1 LADSAVAAQVLHMM
15 KTKKSHNILS
25 LRILLALVIVLI
37 EVVFINSL
45 ASAGM
50 EFILSSVVV
59 TIALL
64 IQLRF
69 GVRPNAASPA
79 DIVVFIFNWLFLD
92 LAPKVQLMDM
102 PQRLIN
108 TSSVT
113 VDGVALTN
121 VICALFMIAFTLLY
135 EFLSRRSE
143 NRPPA
148 DFRASGSVPDDDDD
162 DGSVPD
168 EGRQGFTAV
177 AVGLALAVCLVVV
190 AVAAPRA
197 YAMVGNSESA
207 TPASLIMV
215 RFLLFLPSATLLILL
230 NETVRSGRKV
240 LFSRVCVLLL
250 LLVLVMITE
259 NPYTEKRNAI
269 GPIYIAL
276 LLVLFQNWFAV
287 LGRRLLLLVSGMVL
301 VFPAISIFTHNHDQ
315 TLSGLSL
322 SQFSDEI
329 ADHYFSIN
337 YDSWANIYTA
347 VEIVKV
353 HGMQWGHQLLG
364 ALLFFVPS
372 SVWSGKPLA
381 TGIFLAQYLIAN
393 YSMWF
398 TNLSAPL
405 VAEGYLDFGPGGV
418 IAYAAVMAWFVV
430 LLNRLAQRRSGWVAF
445 PMAIYASVFSMI
457 ILRGSLMIALGFAG
471 AAFLAFCFA
480 SALLSSRLGERRRV
494 GRRMGARPTMVS

>member
-1 LADSAVAAQVLHMM
+1 LSGKDLSCLAHIAVAAQVLKMM
-15 KTKKSHNILS
+15 KTKRSINILS
-25 LRILLALVIVLI
+25 LRVLLALVIVLI

-69 GVRPNAASPA
+69 GVRETAGSPA
-79 DIVVFIFNWLFLD
+79 DIVVFIFSWLFLD

-121 VICALFMIAFTLLY
+121 LVCALFMIAFTLLY
-135 EFLSRRSE
+135 EFLSRRGE
-143 NRPPA
+143 NKPPA
-148 DFRASGSVPDDDDD
+148 ESGTSGP
-162 DGSVPD
+162 VPD
-168 EGRQGFTAV
+168 EVGQRFTAG

-197 YAMVGNSESA
+197 YAMVENSEAA
-207 TPASLIMV
+207 TPASLVMQ

-269 GPIYIAL
+269 GPVYLAL
-276 LLVLFQNWFAV
+276 LLVLFQNWFV
-287 LGRRLLLLVSGMVL
+287 IQGRRLLLLVSGMVL

-347 VEIVKV
+347 VEVVKV
-353 HGMQWGHQLLG
+353 HGVQWGHQLLG
-364 ALLFFVPS
+364 SLLFFVPS
-372 SVWSGKPLA
+372 SVWGGKPLA
-381 TGIFLAQYLIAN
+381 TGIFLADYLIAN

-418 IAYAAVMAWFVV
+418 IAYAAAMAWFVV
-430 LLNRLAQRRSGWVAF
+430 FLNRLALRRAGWVAL
-445 PMAIYASVFSMI
+445 PMAIYASVFLMI
-457 ILRGSLMIALGFAG
+457 ILRGSLMIALGFAS

-480 SALLSSRLGERRRV
+480 SALLSARFGERRRV

>member
-1 LADSAVAAQVLHMM
+1 M
-15 KTKKSHNILS
+15 KTKKSLNILS
-25 LRILLALVIVLI
+25 LPVLLALVIVLV

-45 ASAGM
+45 ASAGI

-69 GVRPNAASPA
+69 GVRQSAAAPA
-79 DIVVFIFNWLFLD
+79 DIVVFIFSWLFLD
-92 LAPKVQLMDM
+92 LAPKVQLIDM

-108 TSSVT
+108 TSTVT

-121 VICALFMIAFTLLY
+121 LVCALFMIAFTLFY
-135 EFLSRRSE
+135 EFLSRHAE
-143 NRPPA
+143 NGQPTGA
-148 DFRASGSVPDDDDD
+148 GSVDSAKAD
-162 DGSVPD
+162 SVPSRSVPGD
-168 EGRQGFTAV
+168 VPQEFTAG
-177 AVGLALAVCLVVV
+177 AVGLALFVCLLVV

-197 YAMVGNSESA
+197 YAQVENAVLA
-207 TPASLIMV
+207 TPATLVMQ
-215 RFLLFLPSATLLILL
+215 RFLLFLPTATLLILL
-230 NETVRSGRKV
+230 HETVRSGRKV

-250 LLVLVMITE
+250 LLLLVMITE

-269 GPIYIAL
+269 GPVYIAL
-276 LLVLFQNWFAV
+276 LLVLFQNWFAAQ
-287 LGRRLLLLVSGMVL
+287 GRRLLLLVSGMVV
-301 VFPAISIFTHNHDQ
+301 VFPTIAIFTHNHSQ
-315 TLSGLSL
+315 TWGELSL

-329 ADHYFSIN
+329 AAHYFSIN

-353 HGMQWGHQLLG
+353 HGMQWGHQLMG
-364 ALLFFVPS
+364 SLLFFVPS
-372 SVWSGKPLA
+372 SIWGTKPLA
-381 TGIFLAQYLIAN
+381 TGIFLADYLIAN

-418 IAYAAVMAWFVV
+418 VAYAAAMAWFVV
-430 LLNRLAQRRSGWVAF
+430 FVNRLAQRRAGWLAF
-445 PMAIYASVFSMI
+445 PLAIYSSVFLMI
-457 ILRGSLMIALGFAG
+457 VLRGSLMIALGFAG

-480 SALLSSRLGERRRV
+480 SALLSAKIGVRRRID
-494 GRRMGARPTMVS
+494 GRMGVRPTMVS

>member
-1 LADSAVAAQVLHMM
+1 MM
-15 KTKKSHNILS
+15 KTKRSINILS
-25 LRILLALVIVLI
+25 LRVLLALVIVLI

-45 ASAGM
+45 ASAGI

-69 GVRPNAASPA
+69 GVRETAGSPA

-108 TSSVT
+108 TSSVS
-113 VDGVALTN
+113 VDGVAWTN
-121 VICALFMIAFTLLY
+121 LVCALFMIAFTLLY
-135 EFLSRRSE
+135 EFLSRRAE
-143 NRPPA
+143 NPPPA
-148 DFRASGSVPDDDDD
+148 VSRASSSVPDDAV
-162 DGSVPD
+162 GPVPGD
-168 EGRQGFTAV
+168 ARQEFTAG
-177 AVGLALAVCLVVV
+177 AVGLALVVCLVVV

-197 YAMVGNSESA
+197 YAMVENSEAA
-207 TPASLIMV
+207 TPASLVMQ

-269 GPIYIAL
+269 GPVYLAL
-276 LLVLFQNWFAV
+276 LLVLFQNWFAIQ
-287 LGRRLLLLVSGMVL
+287 GRRLLLLVSGMVL

-315 TLSGLSL
+315 TLSGLSV

-364 ALLFFVPS
+364 SLLFFVPS
-372 SVWSGKPLA
+372 SMWGGKPLA
-381 TGIFLAQYLIAN
+381 TGIFLADYLIAN

-418 IAYAAVMAWFVV
+418 IAYAAAMAWLVV
-430 LLNRLAQRRSGWVAF
+430 LLNRLALRRAGWVAL
-445 PMAIYASVFSMI
+445 PMAIYASVFLMI
-457 ILRGSLMIALGFAG
+457 ILRGSLMIALGFAS
-471 AAFLAFCFA
+471 AAFLSFCFA
-480 SALLSSRLGERRRV
+480 SALLSARFGERRRV

>member
-1 LADSAVAAQVLHMM
+1 MM
-15 KTKKSHNILS
+15 KTKRSTNILS
-25 LRILLALVIVLI
+25 LRVLLALVIVLI

-45 ASAGM
+45 ASAGI

-69 GVRPNAASPA
+69 GVRQTAGAPA

-92 LAPKVQLMDM
+92 LAPKVQLISM

-108 TSSVT
+108 TSTVT

-121 VICALFMIAFTLLY
+121 LVCALFMIAFTLFY
-135 EFLSRRSE
+135 EFLSRRAERRAPTDSVQ
-143 NRPPA
+143 A
-148 DFRASGSVPDDDDD
+148 DSPQ
-162 DGSVPD
+162 
-168 EGRQGFTAV
+168 EFTAG
-177 AVGLALAVCLVVV
+177 AVGVALVVCIMVV

-197 YAMVGNSESA
+197 YAAVDSLVA
-207 TPASLIMV
+207 VTPASLVIE
-215 RFLLFLPSATLLILL
+215 RFLLFVPSATLLILL
-230 NETVRSGRKV
+230 HETVRSGRKM

-250 LLVLVMITE
+250 LFVLVMITV

-269 GPIYIAL
+269 GPVYIAL
-276 LLVLFQNWFAV
+276 LLVLCQNWFAIQ
-287 LGRRLLLLVSGMVL
+287 GRRLLLLVGGMVL
-301 VFPAISIFTHNHDQ
+301 IFPAITIFTHNHAQSLRDV
-315 TLSGLSL
+315 SL

-364 ALLFFVPS
+364 SILFFVPS
-372 SVWSGKPLA
+372 AVWTTKPLA
-381 TGIFLAQYLIAN
+381 TGIFLADYLIAN

-418 IAYAAVMAWFVV
+418 VAFAGVMAWFVV
-430 LLNRLAQRRSGWVAF
+430 FLNGLAQRRTGWVAF
-445 PMAIYASVFSMI
+445 PLAIYASVFLMI
-457 ILRGSLMIALGFAG
+457 VMRGSLMIALGFAS

-480 SALLSSRLGERRRV
+480 SALLSTKFGVRRRIA
-494 GRRMGARPTMVS
+494 GRTGAHPMMSDTG

>member
-1 LADSAVAAQVLHMM
+1 MM
-15 KTKKSHNILS
+15 KTKKSINILS
-25 LRILLALVIVLI
+25 LRMLLALVIVLI
-37 EVVFINSL
+37 EIVFINNL
-45 ASAGM
+45 ASAGI

-69 GVRPNAASPA
+69 GVRETAGSPA

-92 LAPKVQLMDM
+92 LAPKVQLIDM

-121 VICALFMIAFTLLY
+121 LICALFMISFTLFY
-135 EFLSRRSE
+135 EFLSRRGE
-143 NRPPA
+143 NSPPA
-148 DFRASGSVPDDDDD
+148 VSGASGSVPDDD
-162 DGSVPD
+162 GGPVAD
-168 EGRQGFTAV
+168 EAGQGFTAV
-177 AVGLALAVCLVVV
+177 AVGLTLVVCLVFV

-197 YAMVGNSESA
+197 YAMVGNSEAA

-215 RFLLFLPSATLLILL
+215 RFLLFIPSAALLILL

-250 LLVLVMITE
+250 LLLLVMITE

-287 LGRRLLLLVSGMVL
+287 HGRRLLLLVSGMVL

-315 TLSGLSL
+315 TLSALSL

-364 ALLFFVPS
+364 SLLFFVPS
-372 SVWSGKPLA
+372 SVWGGKPLA
-381 TGIFLAQYLIAN
+381 SGIFLAQYLIAN

-430 LLNRLAQRRSGWVAF
+430 FLNRLALRRSGWVAF

-457 ILRGSLMIALGFAG
+457 ILRGSLMIALGFAS

-480 SALLSSRLGERRRV
+480 SALLSARFGERRRF

>member
-1 LADSAVAAQVLHMM
+1 MM
-15 KTKKSHNILS
+15 KTKKSNNILS
-25 LRILLALVIVLI
+25 LRVQLALVIVLI

-45 ASAGM
+45 ASAGI

-69 GVRPNAASPA
+69 GVKQTVGAPA

-92 LAPKVQLMDM
+92 LAPKVQLISM

-108 TSSVT
+108 TSTVS

-121 VICALFMIAFTLLY
+121 LVCALFMIAFTLFY
-135 EFLSRRSE
+135 EFLSRRAE
-143 NRPPA
+143 R
-148 DFRASGSVPDDDDD
+148 RAPTDSVATDSPQ
-162 DGSVPD
+162 
-168 EGRQGFTAV
+168 EFTAG
-177 AVGLALAVCLVVV
+177 AVGLALVVCVVVV

-197 YAMVGNSESA
+197 YAAVDSIVAS
-207 TPASLIMV
+207 TPASLVME
-215 RFLLFLPSATLLILL
+215 RFLLFVPSATLLILL
-230 NETVRSGRKV
+230 HETVRSGRKV

-250 LLVLVMITE
+250 LFVLVMITE

-269 GPIYIAL
+269 GPVYMAL
-276 LLVLFQNWFAV
+276 LLVLCQNWFAIQ
-287 LGRRLLLLVSGMVL
+287 GRRLLLLVGGMVL
-301 VFPAISIFTHNHDQ
+301 VFPAITIFTHNHAQALRDV
-315 TLSGLSL
+315 SL

-364 ALLFFVPS
+364 SLLFFVPS
-372 SVWSGKPLA
+372 AVWTTKPLA
-381 TGIFLAQYLIAN
+381 TGIFLADYLIAN

-418 IAYAAVMAWFVV
+418 VAFAGAMAWFVV
-430 LLNRLAQRRSGWVAF
+430 FLNGLSQRRTGWVAF
-445 PMAIYASVFSMI
+445 PLAIYASVFLMI
-457 ILRGSLMIALGFAG
+457 VLRGSLMIALGFAS
-471 AAFLAFCFA
+471 AAFLSFCFA
-480 SALLSSRLGERRRV
+480 AALLSAKFGVRRRIA
-494 GRRMGARPTMVS
+494 GRTGAHPMMSARVR

>member
-1 LADSAVAAQVLHMM
+1 MM
-15 KTKKSHNILS
+15 KTKKTINIPS

-69 GVRPNAASPA
+69 GVRETAASPA

-92 LAPKVQLMDM
+92 LSPKVQLIDM
-102 PQRLIN
+102 PQHLIN

-113 VDGVALTN
+113 LDGVALTN
-121 VICALFMIAFTLLY
+121 LICALFMIAFTLFY
-135 EFLSRRSE
+135 EFLSRRTE
-143 NRPPA
+143 KPPPA
-148 DFRASGSVPDDDDD
+148 GSAPGSVPGDAGDSAPEED
-162 DGSVPD
+162 
-168 EGRQGFTAV
+168 RQEFTAGG
-177 AVGLALAVCLVVV
+177 VGLALAVCLVVV
-190 AVAAPRA
+190 AVAGPRA
-197 YAMVGNSESA
+197 YHQVENAVAA
-207 TPASLIMV
+207 TPASLV
-215 RFLLFLPSATLLILL
+215 VQRFLLFVPSATLLILL
-230 NETVRSGRKV
+230 HETVRSGRKV
-240 LFSRVCVLLL
+240 LFSRVCVLLV

-269 GPIYIAL
+269 GPVYIAL
-276 LLVLFQNWFAV
+276 LLVLFHNWFATQ
-287 LGRRLLLLVSGMVL
+287 GRRLLLLVSGMVL
-301 VFPAISIFTHNHDQ
+301 VFPAIAIFTKNR
-315 TLSGLSL
+315 TWSGLSL
-322 SQFSDEI
+322 GQFADEI

-372 SVWSGKPLA
+372 SVWGGKPLA

-418 IAYAAVMAWFVV
+418 IAYAVATAWFVV
-430 LLNRLAQRRSGWVAF
+430 FLNRLARRRAGWVAF
-445 PMAIYASVFSMI
+445 PMATYASVFLMI
-457 ILRGSLMIALGFAG
+457 IMRGSLMIALGFAS

-480 SALLSSRLGERRRV
+480 SALLSARFGERRRV
-494 GRRMGARPTMVS
+494 GGRMRARPMMVS